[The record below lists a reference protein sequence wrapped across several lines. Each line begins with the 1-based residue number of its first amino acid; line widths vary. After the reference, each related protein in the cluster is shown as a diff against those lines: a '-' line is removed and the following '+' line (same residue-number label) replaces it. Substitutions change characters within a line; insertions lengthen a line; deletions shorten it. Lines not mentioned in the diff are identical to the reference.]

1 MGKVHLRILWLATDR
16 SSRVARI
23 FDPLREEVSKIV
35 HVDSILKKLPMVAG
49 QYIKA
54 IKENRLKEKPVVNVK
69 DANEYDIIMVDAP
82 FAFTNEKWSQ
92 IKTKKVVLFEDQ
104 HGFNP
109 EISKMFMKKGFN
121 CFFTRYN
128 NILLRHKHLKNSNI
142 IWLPHS
148 IDDTV
153 IKDYELKKEIGA
165 LMVGMIQSNT
175 YPLRNFTDRQLSGK
189 KWYRRVERPRETLN
203 KTKKW
208 PVGEDY
214 AKLINSSW
222 ISFSCLSKFRYPVLK
237 FFEIPGCNSVLFSD
251 YDNQLKKLGFVP
263 GKNMIEISPNMNNF
277 GSFIKKHLNNTN
289 RLEDISNKGYELVHK
304 RHTVKKRAEEFLNY
318 MDGLK

>member
-1 MGKVHLRILWLATDR
+1 MRILWLATDR
-16 SSRVARI
+16 SSRVAHI

-54 IKENRLKEKPVVNVK
+54 IRENTLREKSIISVK
-69 DANEYDIIMVDAP
+69 YANDYDLIMVDAP

-92 IKTKKVVLFEDQ
+92 IKTKKAALFEDQ

-109 EISKMFMKKGFN
+109 EISKMFMEKKFD

-128 NILLRHKHLKNSNI
+128 NILSRHKHLKNSNI

-148 IDDTV
+148 IDDAV
-153 IKDYELKKEIGA
+153 IKDYKLKKEIGA
-165 LMVGMIQSNT
+165 LMVGMIQPNT
-175 YPLRNFTDRQLSGK
+175 YPLRNFVNRQLYGK
-189 KWYRRVERPRETLN
+189 KWYKRVERPRETLN

-222 ISFSCLSKFRYPVLK
+222 VSFSCLSKFRYPVLK

-251 YDNQLKKLGFVP
+251 YDRQLEKLGFIP
-263 GKNMIEISPNMNNF
+263 GNNMIEILPNMNNF
-277 GSFIKKHLNNTN
+277 NSFMKKHLNNKN
-289 RLEDISNKGYELVHK
+289 RLEDISNKGYELVHTK
-304 RHTVKKRAEEFLNY
+304 HTVKKRAEEFLNY